1 MTMRFAAVISHP
13 IQHYSPIFTE
23 LASREGVTVKVF
35 YLTDHGTRES
45 YDEGFGQA
53 FGWDVPLA
61 EGHDHEFLS
70 SSDQAPGFG
79 FWNMDAPELPAKLAE
94 FSPDLVWIHGY
105 AHRAN
110 WRALLWTRK
119 HARSL
124 FFGDSELL
132 HHRSLIT
139 RMIKTPLVRW
149 FFRRC
154 DAFFTIGDNN
164 ENYYRHYG
172 VPERKL
178 VRGACPVDM
187 GRFTLTTEQRNQ
199 FRAEIRDQFGIPQS
213 ALVMVFSG
221 KFQNYKRPLDLLEAL
236 ALLPKETGETVHLLF
251 IGEGPQRLSM
261 EQRAVEL
268 AIERQVHITGF
279 INQKDMPRYLAAGDV
294 LAVTSERDAH
304 PLTVTEALPYGMP
317 IIASDRVGCV
327 GAADTARPGE
337 NALVYRCGDVAGLA
351 RQISKLLNSPE
362 LRLSMGEAS
371 RQLAPLQDVTVAADA
386 VLSVLKILQ
395 ECGGIHQA
403 GSGKVRRT
411 EHQI

>member
-1 MTMRFAAVISHP
+1 MRFAAVISHP

-23 LASREGVTVKVF
+23 LARREGITVKVF

-45 YDEGFGQA
+45 YDAGFGQS

-61 EGHDHEFLS
+61 EGHDHEFLTS
-70 SSDQAPGFG
+70 SQEAPGFG
-79 FWNMDAPELPAKLAE
+79 FWNMDAPELPARLAE
-94 FSPDLVWIHGY
+94 FKPDLVWIHGY

-110 WRALLWTRK
+110 WRAVLWTRK

-132 HHRSLIT
+132 HHRSLVT
-139 RMIKTPLVRW
+139 RIIKTPLVRW
-149 FFRRC
+149 FFRQC

-172 VPERKL
+172 VPEHKL

-187 GRFTLTTEQRNQ
+187 TRFTLSAEQHTQFRNQ
-199 FRAEIRDQFGIPQS
+199 IRAELGIPAS
-213 ALVMVFSG
+213 AMVVVFSG
-221 KFQNYKRPLDLLEAL
+221 KFQGYKRPHDLLEAL
-236 ALLPKETGETVHLLF
+236 ALLPLEQKKDVHLLY
-251 IGEGPQRLSM
+251 IGEGPERAAM
-261 EQRAVEL
+261 EQRIIEL
-268 AIERQVHITGF
+268 ALESQAHITGF

-317 IIASDRVGCV
+317 VIASDRVGCV
-327 GAADTARPGE
+327 GPTDTARPDE
-337 NALVYRCGDVAGLA
+337 NALVYPCGDTAGLA
-351 RQISKLLNSPE
+351 CQISTLLSNPA
-362 LRLSMGEAS
+362 LRSSMGQAS

-386 VLSVLKILQ
+386 VL
-395 ECGGIHQA
+395 GAWANQA
-403 GSGKVRRT
+403 ALAMGTAPG
-411 EHQI
+411 